1 VFINCSSIKFLDSR
15 IPSIKGISPFVL
27 WRGGES
33 MSQPLMPK
41 WSMASQ
47 SSLRSILVS
56 LVASILHWEQ
66 TIRETSKVWR
76 IDPVKPK
83 NGIQTTTNQAQ
94 QKGRHIW
101 RGERLLMS
109 EKDDYVVINSFAWFI
124 FFDNVVKRPIER
136 WEEKGSK
143 KKCSFPLK
151 QSQLL
156 KTLYWHI
163 VWAPKE

>member
-1 VFINCSSIKFLDSR
+1 
-15 IPSIKGISPFVL
+15 
-27 WRGGES
+27 
-33 MSQPLMPK
+33 MPK
-41 WSMASQ
+41 RLMASQ
-47 SSLRSILVS
+47 SSLGRVFSVS

-109 EKDDYVVINSFAWFI
+109 AKGHYVVINSLLAL
-124 FFDNVVKRPIER
+124 FFDSVVKRPIER
-136 WEEKGSK
+136 WGKEVFV
-143 KKCSFPLK
+143 SFETKSTFENFALAHSGHQRIVPMSVFVLLANNLFIWGHAFVGWPLNRTK
-151 QSQLL
+151 V
-156 KTLYWHI
+156 K
-163 VWAPKE
+163 